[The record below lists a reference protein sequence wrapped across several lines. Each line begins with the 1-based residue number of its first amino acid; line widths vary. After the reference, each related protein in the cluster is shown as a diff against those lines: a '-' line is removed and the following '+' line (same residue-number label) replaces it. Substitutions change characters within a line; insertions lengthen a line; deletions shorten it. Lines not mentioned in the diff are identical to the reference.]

1 VPLLG
6 GEVRVSPFRVAS
18 RTAYVVLTALVATA
32 FPFFND
38 FVGLIGAL
46 SFWPLTVY
54 FPVQMYMAQAKT
66 RRFSSTWAWMN
77 VLSAACLLV
86 SLLAAAGAV
95 QGLVTDLKGYKPFK
109 A

>member
-1 VPLLG
+1 
-6 GEVRVSPFRVAS
+6 
-18 RTAYVVLTALVATA
+18 
-32 FPFFND
+32 
-38 FVGLIGAL
+38 
-46 SFWPLTVY
+46 
-54 FPVQMYMAQAKT
+54 MYMAQAKT